1 MLYITERMLYT
12 ASMMSNKL
20 NIPESVQPGK
30 HYSFQADMKLNAW
43 AIVAVA
49 LAVVS
54 RICLAHHGDWHLLIR
69 AAIALSPL
77 LPSLFYVWSVT
88 RWIRGMDEL
97 HRRIQLE
104 ACLFATIGTIFVVT
118 AVSLLQANGISL
130 PRLQNGI
137 GWEGTFASIICL
149 YILGSVIVNRRYQ

>member
-1 MLYITERMLYT
+1 MTRMLYN
-12 ASMMSNKL
+12 AFIMNNKF

-30 HYSFQADMKLNAW
+30 HYSFRADMKLNAW

-54 RICLAHHGDWHLLIR
+54 RICLARHGDWHRVVR
-69 AAIALSPL
+69 AGIALSPL
-77 LPSLFYVWSVT
+77 LPSLYYVWSVT

-97 HRRIQLE
+97 QRRIQLE
-104 ACLFATIGTIFVVT
+104 ACLFATVGTIFVAT

-130 PRLQNGI
+130 PRLQNGL
-137 GWEGTFASIICL
+137 GWEGTFASIIFL
-149 YILGSVIVNRRYQ
+149 YILGSLVANRRYQ